1 VRAGLAAALATLALA
16 VAGCGGDD
24 SDGGEAARG
33 TEIDGDGYAYS
44 LPRGWTDRSDDED
57 VEGFEVGGFGPDT
70 LVSDRPRDGFATNVN
85 VVLEGDLPDDASGED
100 YAEQARAAL
109 QDPEDLPP
117 DARAAVERLEPRG
130 FSPLEELELD
140 GEPAYATDYTGTQDG
155 RVLRFRN
162 IVTLRDG
169 VGYGITLTALRDRFD
184 EGLDGLDEVVESWR
198 WG

>member
-1 VRAGLAAALATLALA
+1 VLALA

-24 SDGGEAARG
+24 EDAASG
-33 TEIDGDGYAYS
+33 ADIDGDGYGYS

-70 LVSDRPRDGFATNVN
+70 LVAARPRDGFATNVN
-85 VVLEGDLPDDASGED
+85 VVREGDLPDDVSTED
-100 YAEQARAAL
+100 YARESRSAL
-109 QDPEDLPP
+109 QNPKDLPA
-117 DARAAVERLEPRG
+117 DARAAVERLDPRG
-130 FSPLEELELD
+130 FGPLEELELD
-140 GEPAYATDYTGTQDG
+140 GEPAYATDYTGTQSG

-162 IVTLRDG
+162 IVALRDG
-169 VGYGITLTALRDRFD
+169 VGYGITLTALRERFD